1 MVHGLNIS
9 FVFHPNY
16 KIQTD
21 AILILGKIN
30 DYEFRLLFQKVTLLE
45 NFINIRIT
53 GWNKHKRHILIQK
66 YNNSYRKETY
76 ILIYFGLG
84 SCK

>member
-30 DYEFRLLFQKVTLLE
+30 DYKFRLLFQKVTLLE
-45 NFINIRIT
+45 NFINIT
-53 GWNKHKRHILIQK
+53 NQHKRHILIHK
-66 YNNSYRKETY
+66 YNNSYGKETY